1 MKYYFAYGSNL
12 DVDRLEK
19 ERLNKGGIYSVSRGL
34 GRLDGY
40 ELVFNKPSAYFPGA
54 GAANIQ
60 PNTAAHI
67 FGTLNLMPQAGFD
80 ILDIYEN
87 VETQQYEQLEVDVV
101 DMSTHTTVKAITYIS
116 LKHNVDGLKPR
127 TGYMNH
133 ILAGA
138 DVLPAAYIDYLKSLP
153 VMPD

>member
-1 MKYYFAYGSNL
+1 MRYYFAYGSNL
-12 DVDRLEK
+12 DVSRLETD
-19 ERLNKGGIYSVSRGL
+19 RLNKAGISSASREL

-40 ELVFNKPSAYFPGA
+40 ELVFNKPSAYFVGA

-60 PNTAAHI
+60 PNPEAHI
-67 FGTLNLMPQAGFD
+67 FGTLNLMPEAGFD

-87 VETQQYEQLEVDVV
+87 VKTEQYERLEVDVFHV
-101 DMSTHTTVKAITYIS
+101 ASNSMVKAITYIS

-138 DVLPAAYIDYLKSLP
+138 DVLPAAYVAYLQSLP